1 MKHSL
6 LAGLLAGALLSGV
19 PTLQADAS
27 THDRHADET
36 AALARAADDP
46 FAPVYIVASRDTW
59 RGGLQAIAR
68 DGVERRDSV
77 GTPLVLAR
85 IQANQLPEV
94 SHLVHAR
101 EKRCG
106 GYFAFPTRGEAEA
119 FLAADR
125 SALARN
131 AVSLA
136 DYTVDNQAT
145 VGPWLSQVSEANI
158 RDTIEHLSTAWPNRY
173 YSSTHGQ
180 AAAEWIRDTWL
191 SLAAGRGDVSAEL
204 FTGCSDC
211 STQPS
216 VILTVQGAELP
227 DEVVVLGGHLDS
239 ISYAGS
245 GDDMDAPGADDDAS
259 GIATLT
265 EVIRV
270 ALASGWQPRR
280 TVKFMGYAA
289 EEVGLRG
296 SNAIAQ
302 SFQDQGVNVVG
313 VLQLDMTNYAIGAS
327 DDMQLVTDYSNAGL
341 QQFVRDVFDEYL
353 APLGLTRSTYT
364 CGYACS
370 DHASWTS
377 AGFPSAMMFE
387 AGFNNDIHTPDDTL
401 DNMGGTAAPSVPLAQ
416 LGLGFLGELAKTA
429 GGGGDENAPPVADF
443 TAATDGLAVVFTDA
457 SSDSDGNIASRSW
470 DFGDG
475 ATSAD
480 ANPVHT
486 YASAGSYDV
495 TLVVTDDDGATD
507 SKTVTVT
514 VDGANTA
521 PVADFDVSVDGLVAS
536 FTDASGD
543 DDGSIVSRSW
553 DFGDGAASSEANPS
567 HAYTAA
573 GAYDVTLTVT
583 DDDGA
588 TDSKTMAV
596 TVSGGDTG
604 GGGELEKGVPRTGLS
619 GAAGESL
626 AFTMDVPAGASNLV
640 FTMSGGSGDAD
651 LYVRFGS
658 APTDS
663 AYDCRPY
670 KYGNEESCSFA
681 APSAGTWHVRIKAYS
696 AFSGI
701 SLVGD
706 YAAGD
711 DGDDGG
717 DGGTQV
723 YGNDTAYAIGDYATV
738 YSPVVVSGRSGQAP
752 AVAQVDVDIQHT
764 YIGDLRVDLVA
775 PDGSTYLLHN
785 RSGGS
790 TDNLVRNYSV
800 DLSAEDLDGNWR
812 LRVTDRGRGDTGTL
826 VGWSVTF

>member
-1 MKHSL
+1 MKPHSL
-6 LAGLLAGALLSGV
+6 LAGVLAGALLSGAPV
-19 PTLQADAS
+19 LQADAS
-27 THDRHADET
+27 PHDRHADET
-36 AALARAADDP
+36 AALARSADP
-46 FAPVYIVASRDTW
+46 FAPVYIVASRETW
-59 RGGLQAIAR
+59 RSGLQAIAR

-85 IQANQLPEV
+85 VQANQLAEV
-94 SHLVHAR
+94 SHLVHTR

-106 GYFAFPTRGEAEA
+106 GYFAFPTREEAEA

-125 SALARN
+125 SALARS
-131 AVSLA
+131 AVSVA

-145 VGPWLSQVSEANI
+145 VGPWLPQVSEANI

-191 SLAAGRGDVSAEL
+191 ALAGGRSDVSAEL

-216 VILTVQGAELP
+216 VILTVQGTELP
-227 DEVVVLGGHLDS
+227 GEVVVLGGHLDS

-245 GDDMDAPGADDDAS
+245 GDNMDAPGADDDAS

-270 ALASGWQPRR
+270 ALASGWQPKR

-341 QQFVRDVFDEYL
+341 QQFVRDVFDAYL

-401 DNMGGTAAPSVPLAQ
+401 ANMGGTAAPSVPLAQ

-429 GGGGDENAPPVADF
+429 GGDDGGNAAPVADF
-443 TAATDGLAVVFTDA
+443 SAVPDGLSVVFTDA
-457 SSDSDGNIASRSW
+457 SSDSDGTVATREW

-475 ATSAD
+475 ATASD

-486 YASAGSYDV
+486 YAAPGTYDV
-495 TLVVTDDDGATD
+495 SLVVTDDDGASD
-507 SKTVTVT
+507 SKTV
-514 VDGANTA
+514 
-521 PVADFDVSVDGLVAS
+521 
-536 FTDASGD
+536 
-543 DDGSIVSRSW
+543 
-553 DFGDGAASSEANPS
+553 
-567 HAYTAA
+567 
-573 GAYDVTLTVT
+573 
-583 DDDGA
+583 
-588 TDSKTMAV
+588 AV
-596 TVSGGDTG
+596 TVSGGDSG
-604 GGGELEKGVPRTGLS
+604 GGVLEKGVPQEGLS
-619 GAAGESL
+619 GAAGQSL
-626 AFTMDVPAGASNLV
+626 DFTMDVPSGAANLV
-640 FTMSGGSGDAD
+640 FALSGGSGDAD

-670 KYGNEESCSFA
+670 RSGNAESCSFA
-681 APSAGTWHVRIKAYS
+681 SPSAGTWYVRVKGYS
-696 AFSGI
+696 AFSGV

-706 YAAGD
+706 YAAG
-711 DGDDGG
+711 GDG
-717 DGGTQV
+717 DGGGMQT

-738 YSPVVVSGRSGQAP
+738 FSPVTVSGRGGQAP
-752 AVAQVDVDIQHT
+752 ADAQVDVDIRHT
-764 YIGDLRVDLVA
+764 YTGDLRVDLVA

-790 TDNLVRNYSV
+790 TDNLVRSYTV
-800 DLSAEDLDGNWR
+800 DLSAEHLDGTWK

>member
-1 MKHSL
+1 MKPYSL
-6 LAGLLAGALLSGV
+6 LAGLLAGALLSGAPAV
-19 PTLQADAS
+19 HAGAS
-27 THDRHADET
+27 PHDHHADET
-36 AALARAADDP
+36 AALARSADP
-46 FAPVYIVASRDTW
+46 FAPVYIVASHETW

-77 GTPLVLAR
+77 GTALMLAR
-85 IQANQLPEV
+85 IQANQLAEV
-94 SHLVHAR
+94 SHLVHTR

-106 GYFAFPTRGEAEA
+106 GYFAFPTREEAEA

-125 SALARN
+125 SALARS
-131 AVSLA
+131 AVSVA

-145 VGPWLSQVSEANI
+145 VGPWLPQVSEANI

-191 SLAAGRGDVSAEL
+191 ALAGGRSDVSAEL

-216 VILTVQGAELP
+216 VILTVQGTELP
-227 DEVVVLGGHLDS
+227 GEVVVLGGHLDS

-245 GDDMDAPGADDDAS
+245 GDNMDAPGADDDAS

-270 ALASGWQPRR
+270 ALASGWQPKR

-341 QQFVRDVFDEYL
+341 QQFVRDVFDAYL

-401 DNMGGTAAPSVPLAQ
+401 ANMGGNASPSVPLAK

-429 GGGGDENAPPVADF
+429 GGGAENAPPVADF
-443 TAATDGLAVVFTDA
+443 NAAVDGLSVAFTDA
-457 SSDSDGNIASRSW
+457 SSDS
-470 DFGDG
+470 
-475 ATSAD
+475 
-480 ANPVHT
+480 
-486 YASAGSYDV
+486 
-495 TLVVTDDDGATD
+495 
-507 SKTVTVT
+507 
-514 VDGANTA
+514 
-521 PVADFDVSVDGLVAS
+521 
-536 FTDASGD
+536 
-543 DDGSIVSRSW
+543 DGSIVSRSW
-553 DFGDGAASSEANPS
+553 DFGDGGTSTDANPV
-567 HAYTAA
+567 HAYAAA
-573 GAYDVTLTVT
+573 GTYDVALTVT
-583 DDDGA
+583 DDSGA
-588 TDSKTMAV
+588 IGSRTLAV
-596 TVSGGDTG
+596 TVEAG
-604 GGGELEKGVPRTGLS
+604 GGGGALEKGVPVTGQS
-619 GAAGESL
+619 GSAGQSL
-626 AFTMDVPAGASNLV
+626 AYTLEVPAGASNLV

-651 LYVRFGS
+651 LYVKSGS

-663 AYDCRPY
+663 TYDCRPY
-670 KYGNEESCSFA
+670 KSGNSEACTFA
-681 APSAGTWHVRIKAYS
+681 SPAAGTWHVRIKGYS
-696 AFSGI
+696 AFSGV

-706 YAAGD
+706 YGVD
-711 DGDDGG
+711 SGG
-717 DGGTQV
+717 GTTQV
-723 YGNDTAYAIGDYATV
+723 YANTDDVAIGDYATV
-738 YSPVVVSGRSGQAP
+738 YSAVTVSGRGGKAP
-752 AVAQVDVDIQHT
+752 ASAQVDVDIRHT
-764 YIGDLRVDLVA
+764 YTGDLRVDLVA
-775 PDGSTYLLHN
+775 PDGSVYLLHN

-790 TDNLVRNYSV
+790 SDNIIRAYTV
-800 DLSAEDLDGNWR
+800 DLSAESLDGTWR
-812 LRVTDRGRGDTGTL
+812 LRVSDRGRGDTGRIDS
-826 VGWSVTF
+826 WSVTF

>member
-1 MKHSL
+1 MKPHSL
-6 LAGLLAGALLSGV
+6 LAGLLAGALLSGAPAV
-19 PTLQADAS
+19 HAGAS
-27 THDRHADET
+27 PHDHHADET
-36 AALARAADDP
+36 AALARQSDP

-59 RGGLQAIAR
+59 RGGLQAIAG

-85 IQANQLPEV
+85 VQAHQLGEV
-94 SHLVHAR
+94 SEFVHVH

-106 GYFAFPTRGEAEA
+106 GYFAFPTLAEAEA
-119 FLAADR
+119 FIAADR

-131 AVSLA
+131 AVFLA

-145 VGPWLSQVSEANI
+145 VGPWLPQVSEENI
-158 RDTIEHLSTAWPNRY
+158 HATIEHLSTAWPNRY
-173 YSSTHGQ
+173 YSSTHGK

-191 SLAAGRGDVSAEL
+191 SLADGRNDVSAEL

-239 ISYAGS
+239 ISWSGS
-245 GDDMDAPGADDDAS
+245 GDNMDAPGADDDAS

-265 EVIRV
+265 EVLRV

-313 VLQLDMTNYAIGAS
+313 VLQLDMTNYAVGAS
-327 DDMQLVTDYSNAGL
+327 GDMQLITDYSNAGL

-377 AGFPSAMMFE
+377 AGFPSTMMFE

-401 DNMGGTAAPSVPLAQ
+401 ANMGDTAAPSVPLAK
-416 LGLGFLGELAKTA
+416 LGLGFLGELAKSA
-429 GGGGDENAPPVADF
+429 GGGSDENVPPVADF
-443 TAATDGLAVVFTDA
+443 SAVPDGLSVVFTDA
-457 SSDSDGNIASRSW
+457 SSDSDGNIATRDW

-475 ATSAD
+475 GTSAD

-486 YASAGSYDV
+486 YA
-495 TLVVTDDDGATD
+495 
-507 SKTVTVT
+507 
-514 VDGANTA
+514 A
-521 PVADFDVSVDGLVAS
+521 PG
-536 FTDASGD
+536 T
-543 DDGSIVSRSW
+543 
-553 DFGDGAASSEANPS
+553 
-567 HAYTAA
+567 
-573 GAYDVTLTVT
+573 YDVTLTVT

-588 TDSKTMAV
+588 SDSRTVAV

-604 GGGELEKGVPRTGLS
+604 GGVLEKGVPQDGLS
-619 GAAGESL
+619 GAAGQSL
-626 AFTMDVPAGASNLV
+626 DFTMEVPAGAANLV
-640 FTMSGGSGDAD
+640 FTLSGGSGDAD

-670 KYGNEESCSFA
+670 KSGNAESCSFA
-681 APSAGTWHVRIKAYS
+681 SPSAGTWHVRIKGYS
-696 AFSGI
+696 AFSGV

-706 YAAGD
+706 YAAGGG
-711 DGDDGG
+711 GDDGG
-717 DGGTQV
+717 GMQT
-723 YGNDTAYAIGDYATV
+723 YANDTAYAIDDYATV
-738 YSPVVVSGRSGQAP
+738 FSPVTVSGRSGQAP
-752 AVAQVDVDIQHT
+752 ADAQVDVDIRHT
-764 YIGDLRVDLVA
+764 YTGDLRVDLVA

-790 TDNLVRNYSV
+790 TDNLVRSYSI
-800 DLSAEDLDGNWR
+800 DLSAEDLDGTWK
-812 LRVTDRGRGDTGTL
+812 LRVTDRGKGDTGTL